1 MDPLWWMIRLHSRG
15 RSTKKGGNTVQLIY
29 KALLILCVVS
39 LAILVPALFVAATW
53 LQVKEGKNNENP

>member
-1 MDPLWWMIRLHSRG
+1 M
-15 RSTKKGGNTVQLIY
+15 QLMY

-53 LQVKEGKNNENP
+53 LQVKEGKNNENQ

>member
-1 MDPLWWMIRLHSRG
+1 M
-15 RSTKKGGNTVQLIY
+15 QLMY

-53 LQVKEGKNNENP
+53 LQVKEGEKNDNA

>member
-1 MDPLWWMIRLHSRG
+1 M
-15 RSTKKGGNTVQLIY
+15 QLMY

-53 LQVKEGKNNENP
+53 LQVKEGDKNENA

>member
-1 MDPLWWMIRLHSRG
+1 M
-15 RSTKKGGNTVQLIY
+15 QLMY

-53 LQVKEGKNNENP
+53 LQVKDERKH

>member
-1 MDPLWWMIRLHSRG
+1 MQVM
-15 RSTKKGGNTVQLIY
+15 Y

-53 LQVKEGKNNENP
+53 MQVKEGENNENA

>member
-1 MDPLWWMIRLHSRG
+1 M
-15 RSTKKGGNTVQLIY
+15 QLMY

-53 LQVKEGKNNENP
+53 LQTKEGEKNENE

>member
-1 MDPLWWMIRLHSRG
+1 M
-15 RSTKKGGNTVQLIY
+15 Y

-53 LQVKEGKNNENP
+53 LQVKEGEKNENA

>member
-1 MDPLWWMIRLHSRG
+1 MVDDPLAFAREEH
-15 RSTKKGGNTVQLIY
+15 KKGGNTVQLIY

-53 LQVKEGKNNENP
+53 LQTKEGEKNENE

>member
-1 MDPLWWMIRLHSRG
+1 MWWMIRLHSRE
-15 RSTKKGGNTVQLIY
+15 RSTKKGGITVQLIY

-53 LQVKEGKNNENP
+53 LQVKDERKQ